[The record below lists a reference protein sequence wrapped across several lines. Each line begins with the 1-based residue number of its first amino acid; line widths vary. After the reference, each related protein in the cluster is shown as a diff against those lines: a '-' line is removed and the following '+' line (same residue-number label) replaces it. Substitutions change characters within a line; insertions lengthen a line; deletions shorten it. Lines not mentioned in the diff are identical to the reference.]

1 MLAISYTSSLSIL
14 SASTVRSSKQNNP
27 RKRNRKR
34 GNQSQ
39 FDKSKR
45 NDLNF
50 PSSSPTPLIL
60 KQNPQPQTKIQA
72 LDAVVSDLEQAILRN
87 GIKVDTQTFCSL
99 LEACYKLNAIDHGVR
114 IHRLIPPRL
123 LCKNV
128 AVASKLLRLY
138 AANGRVVDAHQVF
151 DEMLEKDE
159 SAFAWNSLISGYAEL
174 GKNEDALALYFQMEE
189 EGVEP
194 DRHTFPR
201 ALKACGGI
209 GSIHVGEEIHRHV
222 VRYGYFDDGYV
233 LNALI
238 DMYAKCGDIVKAR
251 KVFDRIASKDLV
263 SWNTM
268 MTGYIH
274 HGLLANAME
283 IFRHML
289 KAGFKPDEFSVS
301 TILTEVSSLRLGG
314 QIHGWV
320 LRHGLEWD
328 LPIIN
333 ALIASYSSYGLL
345 DQARWLFSHM
355 LERDIVSWNSIISAH
370 QKDSRALTYFH
381 QMQEDGVMPN
391 AITFVSLLST
401 CAHLGLVREG
411 ESFFSLMREEYRI
424 KPIMEHYACMVN
436 LYGRAGLIAEAYEI
450 IVRKMELEAGPT
462 AWGALLY
469 ACFLNA
475 NADIGEIAA
484 HKLFELEPDNEHNFE
499 LLMRIYDSQGRSD
512 DAERVKQM
520 MLDRGLG

>member
-87 GIKVDTQTFCSL
+87 GIKVDTQIFCSL
-99 LEACYKLNAIDHGVR
+99 LEACYELNAIDHGVR
-114 IHRLIPPRL
+114 IYRLIPPRL
-123 LCKNV
+123 LCKN
-128 AVASKLLRLY
+128 
-138 AANGRVVDAHQVF
+138 
-151 DEMLEKDE
+151 
-159 SAFAWNSLISGYAEL
+159 
-174 GKNEDALALYFQMEE
+174 MEE
-189 EGVEP
+189 EGAEP

-268 MTGYIH
+268 MTSYIH

-289 KAGFKPDEFSVS
+289 KAGFKPDEFSIS

-391 AITFVSLLST
+391 AITFVLLLST

-469 ACFLNA
+469 ACSLNA

-512 DAERVKQM
+512 DVERVKQM
-520 MLDRGLG
+520 MLARGLD